1 MGKEWE
7 AVQGGG
13 AGWDAQSR
21 LRCMVQVGVHKDRW
35 GLPWV
40 SAMGSSMEVQLLHEV
55 ERRNAEVRRDRGSMG
70 SGSGAS
76 PLHMESC
83 RSCCP
88 FPGLHIQSQESSK
101 RKRNSLSLVQVGLP
115 WAVQLLGLSRRDPTP
130 LLSLCPCPQP
140 PLPSASLAAS
150 PQPSPVLLNL
160 HKPQFRLHVFKKSL
174 KRIPHEII
182 FIPYHS
188 SPPPSSIS
196 KLMRLIE
203 SCKRFPRAQ
212 GKHSIKPP

>member
-55 ERRNAEVRRDRGSMG
+55 ERRNAEVRRDRGSVG

-115 WAVQLLGLSRRDPTP
+115 WAVQLLGLSHRDPTP

-160 HKPQFRLHVFKKSL
+160 HKPHFDYMFLKS
-174 KRIPHEII
+174 H
-182 FIPYHS
+182 
-188 SPPPSSIS
+188 
-196 KLMRLIE
+196 
-203 SCKRFPRAQ
+203 
-212 GKHSIKPP
+212 